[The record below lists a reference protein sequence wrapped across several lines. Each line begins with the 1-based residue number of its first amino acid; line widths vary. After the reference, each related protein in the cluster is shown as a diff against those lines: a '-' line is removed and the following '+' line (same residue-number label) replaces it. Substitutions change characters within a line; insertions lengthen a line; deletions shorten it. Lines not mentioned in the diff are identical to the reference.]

1 MLPGRSCITL
11 MRPADIDTVWSSQSM
26 KYCNTTLVGSHN
38 NSGGINL
45 APHMSLVVLADFLV
59 ELHAL

>member
-1 MLPGRSCITL
+1 